1 METRE
6 KAIQGIIDAL
16 TEIGGVGVKTFYT
29 NKNDNLS
36 IEGRKSY
43 GNVLSVC
50 GEMYSKEDEDD
61 DADFDGKNEYFEC
74 FIIWVKFED
83 GYERLCNLDTEDIVT
98 IWNYMVNKL
107 YYYG

>member
-16 TEIGGVGVKTFYT
+16 TEKVSGVCVKTFYT
-29 NKNDNLS
+29 DKNDNLS
-36 IEGRKSY
+36 IEGCKSY
-43 GNVLSVC
+43 GDILSVR
-50 GEMYSKEDEDD
+50 GEMYSEEKDNELT
-61 DADFDGKNEYFEC
+61 FDGKNEYFEC
-74 FIIWVKFED
+74 FIIWVEFEN

-107 YYYG
+107 Y

>member
-1 METRE
+1 MDTKE

-16 TEIGGVGVKTFYT
+16 TDNVSGVCVKTFYT
-29 NKNDNLS
+29 DKNDNLF
-36 IEGRKSY
+36 IEGRKLI
-43 GNVLSVC
+43 GNVLSIR
-50 GEMYSKEDEDD
+50 GEIYSEEEDV
-61 DADFDGKNEYFEC
+61 DFDGKNEYFEC
-74 FIIWVKFED
+74 FIIWVEFEN

>member
-16 TEIGGVGVKTFYT
+16 TEKVSGICVKTFYT
-29 NKNDNLS
+29 DKNDNLS
-36 IEGRKSY
+36 IDGRKSM
-43 GNVLSVC
+43 GNILSIC
-50 GEMYSKEDEDD
+50 GEMYNEEKDDELT
-61 DADFDGKNEYFEC
+61 FDGQNKYLEC

-98 IWNYMVNKL
+98 IWNYIVNKL
-107 YYYG
+107 Y